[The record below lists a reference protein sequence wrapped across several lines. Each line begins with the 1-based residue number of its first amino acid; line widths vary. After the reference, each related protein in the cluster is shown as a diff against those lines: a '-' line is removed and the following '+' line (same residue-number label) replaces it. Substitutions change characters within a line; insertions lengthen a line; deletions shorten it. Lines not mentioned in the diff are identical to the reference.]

1 MKRSLKRIVKLILED
16 LINLKYQQNTRS
28 LKREAIKIII
38 KEIKKIK
45 DNVKYIYIM
54 KKIFILL
61 FIILISCGKDG
72 TEQQWKKGNLHTH
85 SFWSDG
91 DDFPE
96 MIIDWYKTNNYQ
108 FIALS
113 DHNTI
118 ADNIYWYKLKQ
129 SDVENKTLDKYK
141 KRFGDWVESKNDST
155 GTYVRLK
162 TFNEYKNKL
171 DDLNSF
177 LIIKSEEVT
186 SSFEN
191 KPVHINVTNIQE
203 KIDPFKGNSV
213 YEVMQKTIDAVN
225 AQRKKLNIP
234 MFAHI
239 NHPNFGYGINV
250 EDLKKLNGE
259 RFFEVYNGHPAVHN
273 EGDDLHI
280 DLETMWDIINISYY
294 DNNKPLLLGIATDD
308 SHNYHKKST
317 SLSNTG
323 RGWVMVNSKKIETLS
338 LIESME
344 SGNFYSSSGVELKK
358 VKHNKEKL
366 VVEIEPNKGVNY
378 EIVFIGYRKD
388 DSQVQ
393 VLKRVKGNSADYIF
407 KENDLFVRAKISSD
421 EIKVNPYV
429 EGETTQAWTQPVIVG
444 KN

>member
-1 MKRSLKRIVKLILED
+1 M
-16 LINLKYQQNTRS
+16 
-28 LKREAIKIII
+28 
-38 KEIKKIK
+38 
-45 DNVKYIYIM
+45 
-54 KKIFILL
+54 
-61 FIILISCGKDG
+61 
-72 TEQQWKKGNLHTH
+72 
-85 SFWSDG
+85 
-91 DDFPE
+91 
-96 MIIDWYKTNNYQ
+96 
-108 FIALS
+108 
-113 DHNTI
+113 
-118 ADNIYWYKLKQ
+118 
-129 SDVENKTLDKYK
+129 
-141 KRFGDWVESKNDST
+141 
-155 GTYVRLK
+155 
-162 TFNEYKNKL
+162 
-171 DDLNSF
+171 
-177 LIIKSEEVT
+177 T

-317 SLSNTG
+317 NLSNTG
-323 RGWVMVNSKKIETLS
+323 RGWVMVNSKKTETLS

-366 VVEIEPNKGVNY
+366 VVEIEPNKAVNY
-378 EIVFIGYRKD
+378 EIIFIGYRKN

-393 VLKRVKGNSADYIF
+393 VLKRVKGYSASYIF
-407 KENDLFVRAKISSD
+407 KENDLFVRAIINSD
-421 EIKVNPYV
+421 EIKINP
-429 EGETTQAWTQPVIVG
+429 
-444 KN
+444 

>member
-1 MKRSLKRIVKLILED
+1 MK
-16 LINLKYQQNTRS
+16 N
-28 LKREAIKIII
+28 
-38 KEIKKIK
+38 
-45 DNVKYIYIM
+45 
-54 KKIFILL
+54 LL
-61 FIILISCGKDG
+61 FILAIGLISCNMEVN
-72 TEQQWKKGNLHTH
+72 EQHWQKGNLHTH

-96 MIIDWYKTNNYQ
+96 MIIDWYKENDYQ

-118 ADNIYWYKLKQ
+118 AEGVYWYKLKQ
-129 SDVENKTLDKYK
+129 SDLKNKTLDKYK

-155 GTYVRLK
+155 GVYVRLK
-162 TFNEYKNKL
+162 TFNEYKTKL
-171 DDLNSF
+171 DELNSF

-203 KIDPFKGNSV
+203 KIDPFKGSSV
-213 YEVMQKTIDAVN
+213 LEVMQKTIDAVN
-225 AQRKKLNIP
+225 TQKKKLNIP

-239 NHPNFGYGINV
+239 NHPNFGYGISV

-280 DLETMWDIINISYY
+280 DLETMWDLINISYY
-294 DNNKPLLLGIATDD
+294 DNDKPLLLGIATDD
-308 SHNYHKKST
+308 SHNYHQRST

-344 SGNFYSSSGVELKK
+344 SGNFYSSSGIELKK
-358 VKHNKEKL
+358 VKRNNKRFI
-366 VVEIEPNKGVNY
+366 VEVEPNKGVNY
-378 EIVFIGYRKD
+378 EITFIGYRKG

-393 VLKRVKGNSADYIF
+393 VLKTVKGNSANYIF
-407 KENDLFVRAKISSD
+407 NENDLFVRAKISSD
-421 EIKVNPYV
+421 EIKTNPYV
-429 EGETTQAWTQPVIVG
+429 KGETTQAWTQPVIVNT
-444 KN
+444 K

>member
-1 MKRSLKRIVKLILED
+1 MK
-16 LINLKYQQNTRS
+16 N
-28 LKREAIKIII
+28 
-38 KEIKKIK
+38 
-45 DNVKYIYIM
+45 
-54 KKIFILL
+54 LL
-61 FIILISCGKDG
+61 FILAIGLISCNMEVN
-72 TEQQWKKGNLHTH
+72 EQHWQKGNLHTH

-96 MIIDWYKTNNYQ
+96 MIIDWYKENDYQ

-118 ADNIYWYKLKQ
+118 AEGVYWYKLKQ
-129 SDVENKTLDKYK
+129 SDLKNKTLDKYK

-155 GTYVRLK
+155 GVYVRLK
-162 TFNEYKNKL
+162 TFNEYKTKL
-171 DDLNSF
+171 DELNSF

-203 KIDPFKGNSV
+203 KIDPFKGSSV
-213 YEVMQKTIDAVN
+213 IEVMQKTIDAVN
-225 AQRKKLNIP
+225 TQKKKLNIP

-239 NHPNFGYGINV
+239 NHPNFGYGISV

-280 DLETMWDIINISYY
+280 DLETMWDLINISYY
-294 DNNKPLLLGIATDD
+294 DNDKPLLLGIATDD
-308 SHNYHKKST
+308 SHNYHQRST

-344 SGNFYSSSGVELKK
+344 SGNFYSSSGIELKK
-358 VKHNKEKL
+358 VKRNNKRF
-366 VVEIEPNKGVNY
+366 VVEVEPNKGVNY
-378 EIVFIGYRKD
+378 EITFIGYRKG

-393 VLKRVKGNSADYIF
+393 VLKTVKGNSANYIF
-407 KENDLFVRAKISSD
+407 NENDLFVRAKISSD
-421 EIKVNPYV
+421 EIKTNPYV
-429 EGETTQAWTQPVIVG
+429 KGETTQAWTQPVIVNT
-444 KN
+444 K

>member
-1 MKRSLKRIVKLILED
+1 MK
-16 LINLKYQQNTRS
+16 N
-28 LKREAIKIII
+28 
-38 KEIKKIK
+38 
-45 DNVKYIYIM
+45 
-54 KKIFILL
+54 LL
-61 FIILISCGKDG
+61 FILAIGLISCNMEVN
-72 TEQQWKKGNLHTH
+72 EQHWQKGNLHTH

-96 MIIDWYKTNNYQ
+96 MIIDWYKENDYQ

-118 ADNIYWYKLKQ
+118 AEGVYWYKLKQ
-129 SDVENKTLDKYK
+129 SDLKNKTLDKYK

-155 GTYVRLK
+155 GVYVRLK
-162 TFNEYKNKL
+162 TFNEYKTKL
-171 DDLNSF
+171 DELNSF

-203 KIDPFKGNSV
+203 KIDPFKGSSV
-213 YEVMQKTIDAVN
+213 IEVMQKTIDAVN
-225 AQRKKLNIP
+225 TQKKKLNIP

-239 NHPNFGYGINV
+239 NHPNFGYGISV

-280 DLETMWDIINISYY
+280 DLETMWDLINISYY
-294 DNNKPLLLGIATDD
+294 DNDKPLLLGIATDD
-308 SHNYHKKST
+308 SHNYHQRST

-344 SGNFYSSSGVELKK
+344 SGNFYSSSGIELKK
-358 VKHNKEKL
+358 VKRNNKRF
-366 VVEIEPNKGVNY
+366 VVEVEPNKGVNY
-378 EIVFIGYRKD
+378 EITFIGYRKD
-388 DSQVQ
+388 DSQTQ
-393 VLKRVKGNSADYIF
+393 VLKTVKGNSASYIF
-407 KENDLFVRAKISSD
+407 NENDLFMRAKISSD
-421 EIKVNPYV
+421 EIKTNPYV
-429 EGETTQAWTQPVIVG
+429 KGETTQAWTQPVIVNT
-444 KN
+444 K